1 VLRSYSVAYVWNA
14 DVRVELGTGP
24 LERPFFSLQGPPA
37 MYPQCRVDQVAPMPL
52 TFSMM
57 SISPTP
63 GQFVAPTARAE
74 SPSIQNAGQ

>member
-1 VLRSYSVAYVWNA
+1 MLRSYSIAYVWNA
-14 DVRVELGTGP
+14 EAQLEQVTGP
-24 LERPFFSLQGPPA
+24 LERPVFSWQGPPS
-37 MYPQCRVDQVAPMPL
+37 MLPQWSVDQVASMPL
-52 TFSMM
+52 MFSMM